1 MCEDEC
7 AQCDSDTP
15 SLPAAIGDLFKVK
28 MFLKDLVDWLN
39 LGLALGLLYPTLQLI
54 ERDSGNTDG
63 CKTKMLA
70 AWLQQQDNVPQEG
83 VPSWSVL
90 QTALRRMGENE
101 LAGKII

>member
-1 MCEDEC
+1 
-7 AQCDSDTP
+7 
-15 SLPAAIGDLFKVK
+15 

-54 ERDSGNTDG
+54 EKDSGKTDE

-90 QTALRRMGENE
+90 QAALRNIGESE
-101 LAGKII
+101 LADKIIS